1 MDGVT
6 TDRSALLVEERNL
19 ESALKSLWDRARKA
33 GEAIASLREE
43 NALLRSRLSEVEAEL
58 VALRAELGRK
68 DAAINELRTAQAE
81 AEQQAVLVTNGDR
94 EAVVARVKLLLAK
107 LEAYL

>member
-1 MDGVT
+1 M
-6 TDRSALLVEERNL
+6 EERNL

-58 VALRAELGRK
+58 IALRAELGRK
-68 DAAINELRTAQAE
+68 DATINELRTAQAE

-94 EAVVARVKLLLAK
+94 DAVVARVKLLLAK